1 MKVGVLKIGS
11 TTVSWLLAE
20 DLSRPLKRR
29 QAVLNLIDR
38 PDAESI
44 LGMLVES
51 WLDQTGPRA
60 DMVLVGGGQ
69 ALRQHPEWVEHLGL
83 ASWILSGAEEGQ
95 VARIGIL
102 AMAKHDAGMVI
113 DIGGGSTE
121 IVDDHRSFSL
131 PVGVRRPI
139 SDQSSALSW
148 PNKASSSAATIV
160 GGAGQAVARL
170 LQRTDVDAI
179 ATEELEQLR
188 RSIQNRLP
196 QWFEH
201 HGIPADRISLVRPG
215 IDILAAMLSH
225 YHINRFYCSP
235 YGLLEGLWLAA
246 SLGQG
251 RPYPNARLDRFSPV

>member
-1 MKVGVLKIGS
+1 MKIGVLKIGS

-38 PDAESI
+38 PDAESA
-44 LGMLVES
+44 LGTLVQS
-51 WLDQTGPRA
+51 WLHQTSERA
-60 DMVLVGGGQ
+60 DRVLVGGGQ
-69 ALRQHPEWVEHLGL
+69 ALRQHPEWVDRLGL

-121 IVDDHRSFSL
+121 IVDDHGSYSL

-139 SDQSSALSW
+139 SDKSRALPWPIAASA
-148 PNKASSSAATIV
+148 SAATIV

-170 LQRTDVDAI
+170 LQRSDEEPI
-179 ATEELEQLR
+179 GTEELDQLR
-188 RSIQNRLP
+188 RGIRNRTP

-201 HGIPADRISLVRPG
+201 HGIPPDRISLVRPG
-215 IDILAAMLSH
+215 IDILSTVVSH

-251 RPYPNARLDRFSPV
+251 RPYPDSTDA